1 MAEVLNVKSRDGRG
15 KREAKRLRRDG
26 AIPAIL
32 YGHKEAAVSLAVPA
46 EEMRAALRHG
56 SRLVSLQG
64 AVNESALIREL
75 QWDVYGV
82 DVMHV
87 DFARVSQDERIEVQV
102 PVELRGDAPGA
113 HAGGVVQHLLHEVE
127 VECLAT
133 AIPERIQVNVN
144 HLELHGEISAAQLQL
159 PEGVKLLTDPETIV
173 VHCIEQAAEVEAAD
187 VGEGAEPEVIGR
199 KEEPEEEE

>member
-1 MAEVLNVKSRDGRG
+1 MAEVLNVKPRDGRG

-26 AIPAIL
+26 AIPAVL

-75 QWDVYGV
+75 QWDVYGT
-82 DVMHV
+82 DVLHI

-113 HAGGVVQHLLHEVE
+113 HSGGVVQHLLHEIE

-144 HLELHGEISAAQLQL
+144 HLELHGEISAGQLQL
-159 PEGVKLLTDPETIV
+159 PEGVKLITDPETIV